1 MKTATR
7 VKDKYY
13 WGNKIVAPITE
24 EEYNR
29 LQEVRSETKQS
40 QTRGFIPFGSDFVF
54 DDNMKPLIEDLNSRH
69 SEVKKELQSAKKQK
83 LNMQTNE
90 TKTNRKSK

>member
-54 DDNMKPLIEDLNSRH
+54 DDNIKSLIEDLNSRYN
-69 SEVKKELQSAKKQK
+69 EVKKEFQSTKKQK
-83 LNMQTNE
+83 LNMQTN
-90 TKTNRKSK
+90 KTLKKEKKV